1 MPAHDSVKYAV
12 DSSSR
17 ASGPLGPFGPGGRAR
32 PGPARPGKDLLRRG
46 VVLLSTD
53 AGAAAFI
60 DAVIE
65 DLAPAEGG
73 TMTLS
78 SGRTCIAVVGGAERR
93 RLLVVD
99 GNPPDLSLGRLLE
112 AVRMLDPELPIVL
125 VRPTSENPLCPG
137 FGAHVVHAPLIR
149 LAIEQLLVTL
159 LRTGLQDRK

>member
-1 MPAHDSVKYAV
+1 M
-12 DSSSR
+12 
-17 ASGPLGPFGPGGRAR
+17 
-32 PGPARPGKDLLRRG
+32 RRG

-53 AGAAAFI
+53 AAAAAFI

-65 DLAPAEGG
+65 DLAPAEGRA
-73 TMTLS
+73 MVLS
-78 SGRTCIAVVGGAERR
+78 SGRTCIAVLGGAERR

-137 FGAHVVHAPLIR
+137 FGAHVVHAPIIR
-149 LAIEQLLVTL
+149 LAIEQLLVEL
-159 LRTGLQDRK
+159 LRTRPQDKK